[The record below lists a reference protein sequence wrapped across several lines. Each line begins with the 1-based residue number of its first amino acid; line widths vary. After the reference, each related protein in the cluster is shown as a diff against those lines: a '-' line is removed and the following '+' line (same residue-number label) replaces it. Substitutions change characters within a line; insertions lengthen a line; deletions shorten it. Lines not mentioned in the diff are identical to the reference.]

1 MRITNGSLLTTSVV
15 LCYNG
20 RMNKPQTL
28 GDQELTLL
36 RYVTDHAPVTVR
48 EAAEQFG
55 EPHGLARTTIL
66 TMMERLRQKN
76 YLTRFKDQ
84 GAFQYQPVIAKT
96 ELMQTLVRDFVEKS
110 LGGSL
115 SPFVAYL
122 SESKLSERE
131 LADLRQLVE
140 ATDTDRS

>member
-1 MRITNGSLLTTSVV
+1 
-15 LCYNG
+15 
-20 RMNKPQTL
+20 MNKPHTL

-36 RYVTDHAPVTVR
+36 RYVSDHAPVTVR

-55 EPHGLARTTIL
+55 ASHGLARTTIL
-66 TMMERLRQKN
+66 TMMERLRLKN
-76 YLTRFKDQ
+76 FLTRAKTQ
-84 GAFQYQPVIAKT
+84 GAFQYSPVVAKT

-122 SESKLSERE
+122 TEAKLSERE
-131 LADLRQLVE
+131 AADLRQLLDGLE
-140 ATDTDRS
+140 NGGS

>member
-1 MRITNGSLLTTSVV
+1 MRAGSPHLLTTRVV
-15 LCYNG
+15 VCYNG
-20 RMNKPQTL
+20 RMNKPHTL

-36 RYVTDHAPVTVR
+36 RFVSDHAPVTVR

-55 EPHGLARTTIL
+55 ASHGLARTTIL
-66 TMMERLRQKN
+66 TMMERLRLKN
-76 YLTRFKDQ
+76 FLTRTKAQ
-84 GAFQYQPVIAKT
+84 GAFQYSPVVAKT

-122 SESKLSERE
+122 SEAKLSERE
-131 LADLRQLVE
+131 AAELRRLLDSEQGE
-140 ATDTDRS
+140 S

>member
-1 MRITNGSLLTTSVV
+1 
-15 LCYNG
+15 
-20 RMNKPQTL
+20 MNKPVSL

-48 EAAEQFG
+48 EAAAQFG

-66 TMMERLRQKN
+66 TMMERLRRKGF
-76 YLTRFKDQ
+76 LTRLKDA
-84 GAFQYQPVIAKT
+84 GAFEYRPVVAKT
-96 ELMQTLVRDFVEKS
+96 ELLQNLVHDFVEKA

-122 SESKLSERE
+122 TDAQGLSERE
-131 LADLRQLVE
+131 LSELRKLLDAKDAE
-140 ATDTDRS
+140 RG

>member
-1 MRITNGSLLTTSVV
+1 
-15 LCYNG
+15 
-20 RMNKPQTL
+20 MNKPQSL
-28 GDQELTLL
+28 GDQELALL

-48 EAAEQFG
+48 EAAAQFG

-76 YLTRFKDQ
+76 YLTRFKEQ
-84 GAFQYQPVIAKT
+84 GAFQYKPVVAKT
-96 ELMQTLVRDFVEKS
+96 ELMQSLVKDFVEKS

-122 SESKLSERE
+122 SEAKLSERE
-131 LADLRQLVE
+131 IADLRKML
-140 ATDTDRS
+140 DTPEGTGNEGVNSSR

>member
-1 MRITNGSLLTTSVV
+1 
-15 LCYNG
+15 
-20 RMNKPQTL
+20 MNKPPTL

-55 EPHGLARTTIL
+55 EPHNLARTTIL

-84 GAFQYQPVIAKT
+84 GAFQYQPVVAKT
-96 ELMQTLVRDFVEKS
+96 ELMQSLVKDFVEKS

-122 SESKLSERE
+122 TEAKLSERE
-131 LADLRQLVE
+131 RADLRRLIE
-140 ATDTDRS
+140 ASETEES

>member
-1 MRITNGSLLTTSVV
+1 
-15 LCYNG
+15 
-20 RMNKPQTL
+20 MNKSPTL

-48 EAAEQFG
+48 EAAEKFG

-66 TMMERLRQKN
+66 TMMERLRKKN

-84 GAFQYQPVIAKT
+84 GAFQYRPVVAKT

-122 SESKLSERE
+122 SESKSLTERE
-131 LADLRQLVE
+131 LADLRRLVADSE
-140 ATDTDRS
+140 SERN

>member
-1 MRITNGSLLTTSVV
+1 MK
-15 LCYNG
+15 
-20 RMNKPQTL
+20 KPPTL

-66 TMMERLRQKN
+66 TMMERLRSKS

-84 GAFQYQPVIAKT
+84 GAFQYRPVVAKA
-96 ELMQTLVRDFVEKS
+96 ELMQSLVKDFVEKS

-122 SESKLSERE
+122 SEKNLSERE
-131 LADLRQLVE
+131 LADLRQLLKTSDSE
-140 ATDTDRS
+140 GD

>member
-1 MRITNGSLLTTSVV
+1 
-15 LCYNG
+15 
-20 RMNKPQTL
+20 MNKPVSL

-48 EAAEQFG
+48 EAAAKFG

-66 TMMERLRQKN
+66 TMMERLRTKG
-76 YLTRFKDQ
+76 YLTRVKDA
-84 GAFQYQPVIAKT
+84 GAFEYVPVVAKK
-96 ELMQTLVRDFVEKS
+96 ELMQGLVHEFVEKS

-122 SESKLSERE
+122 TDAQGLSERE
-131 LADLRQLVE
+131 LSDLRRLLDAKDAE
-140 ATDTDRS
+140 SAKDTERK